1 MSKIAE
7 WIKKIGELIEGALK
21 GKQPEPVPVPVRR

>member
-21 GKQPEPVPVPVRR
+21 GKPPEPVPVRVRR

>member
-7 WIKKIGELIEGALK
+7 WIRGIGELIEGALK
-21 GKQPEPVPVPVRR
+21 GKQPEPEPVPVRR

>member
-7 WIKKIGELIEGALK
+7 WIKKIGELIGGALK
-21 GKQPEPVPVPVRR
+21 GKRPEPMPVSVRR

>member
-1 MSKIAE
+1 MGKITQ
-7 WIKKIGELIEGALK
+7 WIKKIGELIESALK

>member
-1 MSKIAE
+1 MGKIAE

-21 GKQPEPVPVPVRR
+21 EKRPEPVPVPVRR